1 MLRTAT
7 TSSVHFF
14 RLTVMVISGVALLLG
29 GTPPGVQAGEPGAS
43 TCTFTGGEV
52 LVDLQED
59 DSSGTLSRNGAGLI
73 FYDDESEPPTPPAPC
88 GPATTATTTSIKVED
103 TSDDGSTGIIL
114 DLTEGHFANGGN
126 EIPIEIDLA
135 LGTLDVFGVVS
146 GGGED
151 YWTFGFEKG
160 NLQKD
165 DEAELEFVKPP
176 DFGFGATAGAN
187 DKACSNGGRGT
198 GGPSQ
203 VGWVFSGGLGA
214 DTLCGGR
221 STDRIL
227 GQGGDDTVKGNG
239 GGDTVRGG
247 AGDDRVSGNSSSDI
261 LFGNRG
267 GDGLNGGSGFD
278 GCDGGPGGDTK
289 RRCET

>member
-7 TSSVHFF
+7 TSTGHFARLSV
-14 RLTVMVISGVALLLG
+14 VVISAVALLLG
-29 GTPPGVQAGEPGAS
+29 GTTLGVRAGTPGAS

-59 DSSGTLSRNGAGLI
+59 GSSGILSRDAAGLI
-73 FYDDESEPPTPPAPC
+73 LYDDESEPPTPPAPC
-88 GPATTATTTSIKVED
+88 GLATTATTTSIKVED

-114 DLTEGHFANGGN
+114 DLNEGHFDNGGS
-126 EIPIEIDLA
+126 EIPIEINLA
-135 LGTLDVFGVVS
+135 RGTLDAFGVIS

-151 YWTFGFEKG
+151 FWTFGFEKG

-165 DEAELEFVKPP
+165 DEAELDFVRPP

-187 DKACSNGGRGT
+187 DHACSNGNRGT

-203 VGWVFSGGLGA
+203 VGWVFDGGDGA

-221 STDRIL
+221 NTDRIL
-227 GQGGDDTVKGNG
+227 GQDGDDTIKGNG
-239 GGDTVRGG
+239 GGDTLKGG
-247 AGDDRVSGNSSSDI
+247 DGDDKVSGNSSSD
-261 LFGNRG
+261 LFFGNKG
-267 GDGLNGGSGFD
+267 GDGLNGGPGFD
-278 GCDGGPGGDTK
+278 GCNGGPGGDSK
-289 RRCET
+289 KRCET